1 MSWMAYKTFKKHIF
15 SYLAGAYRDEQKD
28 RKRWPFSLQAWQ
40 AKGRNWGGET
50 THLPVTSVTV
60 LRILKKLL
68 FFELQLL
75 YIGNLMLFF

>member
-1 MSWMAYKTFKKHIF
+1 MAYKTLKKNIF

-28 RKRWPFSLQAWQ
+28 RKRWPFSLQAGQ
-40 AKGRNWGGET
+40 AKGRNWGGEQRT
-50 THLPVTSVTV
+50 CQLHQLLS
-60 LRILKKLL
+60 LYFGFSIILF